1 MWVVWCRGSAMSS
14 RHITTVLD
22 ALVVFEIPPKS
33 YAVSRRRD
41 ADVVA
46 TPTVASRT
54 RRSSRRVMWRGLIP
68 HDARDKPAG
77 TRTQCGLSGQTRLK
91 RVDASRS
98 RLASRR
104 AAASVHRRPPPAR
117 RESESRYTAASPS
130 ELRVE
135 PDAPDRDPCA
145 GLSRS
150 PGAAGGPAPPHGARA
165 STVECDSGVQQWS
178 AQTSRRS
185 LAALPVLYRRWAG
198 ADIGST
204 GAVTGAGQAQI
215 AYARRTLSP
224 PSLVLCLITIRR
236 PLLF

>member
-41 ADVVA
+41 DVVA
-46 TPTVASRT
+46 TVASRT
-54 RRSSRRVMWRGLIP
+54 RRVALDACVARLNPP